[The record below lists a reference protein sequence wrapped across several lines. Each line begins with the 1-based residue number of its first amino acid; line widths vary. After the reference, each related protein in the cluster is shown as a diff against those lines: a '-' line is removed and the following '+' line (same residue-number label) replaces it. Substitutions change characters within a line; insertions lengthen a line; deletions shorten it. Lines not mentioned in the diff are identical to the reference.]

1 MATKD
6 IVLLNP
12 TSSKLEAQQGTDTAR
27 IKGDSSMIFSV
38 ERTTNER
45 IFGVATETASIL
57 TPAITASG
65 AVSMSGTGSFGRME
79 ATLYQGDASTV
90 SFTLPE
96 NLVSSSTQLG
106 SNISGSWGGDLSQSE
121 FTYPEY
127 VAGTES
133 GLTFVSGGLTGSVSS
148 TASFGRVEADIIL
161 GDASQLTNLFETDTV
176 SGSIQIRETI
186 SGSWQSYF
194 SSSDQ
199 VYISGGV
206 SSSITQTSSFG
217 HVIANSF
224 TGDGSGIT
232 KSSFIPDK
240 MISSSVQIGNQN
252 ISGSWQGIMSGSDQL
267 FISGGLTSSH
277 GPFNSSSFEF
287 SKDSPLSF
295 FKLGDTDN
303 SPFGYK
309 MIYNSGSTMG
319 AWIKING
326 PGYPNATPR
335 TQNAYS
341 ITGDV
346 QQNRQFYINSS
357 NSTNYGKVTYINY
370 AYTDGGVANSTS
382 QISPDE
388 WHWIVVA
395 TRDRNG
401 FGGDVGIRIYI
412 DGRLDNTGELGPSS
426 TNQPMEIDQLGAKGA
441 YTSGEIFDGFI
452 SEFAVWDTALSS
464 SMIEELYNAG
474 NGADAMVPRGTYTAH
489 HTASLHLY
497 YRMGDPEETSGGQTV
512 PEYNGSRWF
521 IPNIASA
528 SYVTASSHNMSL
540 TSSVAGLGNVPH
552 SANRF
557 ETVVANTFTGD
568 GTALTNV
575 LPLGIL
581 SSSEQ
586 WASEVTGAWQGML
599 SSSEQLLIS
608 GGVSSSAARASSFSK
623 VEANTLVG
631 DGSALKGIFTSGEIS
646 SSTQIQAELT
656 GSSHWGHVSTAS
668 ISTILTK
675 INQTLSVGDSPTFST
690 VQVSGSIRAATMII
704 SSSATFYT
712 SSRASGSTNMGDSYD
727 DVHSFTGSVLLS
739 GSHKDLFGNVTVTST
754 ASFSEFHGDGSGL
767 TFSSIAVTASTV
779 DPLDGLRAQENQG
792 AQTGSFTIPSGV
804 TGNYSVHS
812 GSLLVNK
819 GRRDADTGEA
829 LLRHNIIAE
838 NTNFQ
843 YFATSGSATAYQSG
857 STHTTDATGSGL
869 TGYDPISAS
878 SYSPPSP
885 YGSLTHQFFEMWDGL
900 NYRPF
905 ITGSVQVGER
915 AVTVS
920 GYTTYNVKGMTYLTI
935 SHGGTTVDFGEISGN
950 ANQNVLGAMSN
961 GVNERG
967 ITTTQPTSPNNKGIE
982 FITISTPSN
991 ATDFGLLAF
1000 NKLFQAASSGTNDRG
1015 IFSGR
1020 QLSTAQP
1027 YQYVT
1032 ISTTSNAA
1040 AFGDSFQAG
1049 DVGAMASNGTNGR
1062 ALQNAGEA
1070 TSGIDRKGIE
1080 FLTMHTLSNALDF
1093 ADMTV
1098 ANIRRTALSNDT
1110 NNRALFLGGTLI
1122 NTIDYVDVS
1131 TIANATDFGDLAG
1144 TNAEGAAT
1152 SNGTNDR
1159 GVVMGKGEPG
1169 KRSISAAAIEF
1180 VTISTPGNAIV
1191 YGENSNLG
1199 SMQPM
1204 SNGAK

>member
-12 TSSKLEAQQGTDTAR
+12 TSSKLEAQQGTDTVR

-45 IFGVATETASIL
+45 IFGVATETASIVS
-57 TPAITASG
+57 PAITASG
-65 AVSMSGTGSFGRME
+65 AITMSGTGSFGRME

-96 NLVSSSTQLG
+96 NLVSSSVQLG

-148 TASFGRVEADIIL
+148 TASFGRVEADIIV
-161 GDASQLTNLFETDTV
+161 GDASQLTNLFETDTI
-176 SGSIQIRETI
+176 SGSTQLRTTI

-217 HVIANSF
+217 HVVANSF

-240 MISSSVQIGNQN
+240 AISSSIQIGNQN
-252 ISGSWQGIMSGSDQL
+252 ISGSWQGITSGSDQL

-287 SKDSPLSF
+287 GADSPLSF
-295 FKLGDTDN
+295 FKLGSTA
-303 SPFGYK
+303 GYK

-319 AWIKING
+319 AWIKIKG
-326 PGYPNATPR
+326 PGYPNSENRGEYA
-335 TQNAYS
+335 
-341 ITGDV
+341 ITGDD
-346 QQNRQFYINSS
+346 QQNRQFHISS
-357 NSTNYGKVTYINY
+357 NNNTNYGKVNY
-370 AYTDGGVANSTS
+370 LNYPYTKGGNATSTTRLTA
-382 QISPDE
+382 DE
-388 WHWIVVA
+388 WHWVVVA

-401 FGGDVGIRIYI
+401 FGGDVGIRIYV
-412 DGRLDNTGELGPSS
+412 DGRLDGTGELGNSS
-426 TNQPMEIDQLGAKGA
+426 TDQPFEIDQLGHKGSFTGNA
-441 YTSGEIFDGFI
+441 VMDGFI
-452 SEFAVWDTALSS
+452 TEFAVWDTALSS

-521 IPNIASA
+521 VPNIASA

-575 LPLGIL
+575 LPAGFL

-586 WASEVTGAWQGML
+586 WASEVTGAWQGIL

-646 SSTQIQAELT
+646 SSVQIQAELT
-656 GSSHWGHVSTAS
+656 GSSHWGNVSTAS
-668 ISTILTK
+668 LTTILTQF
-675 INQTLSVGDSPTFST
+675 NQDVSPGGSPTFNT
-690 VQVSGSIRAATMII
+690 VQVSGSIRAATMIL
-704 SSSATFYT
+704 SSSTSFYT
-712 SSRASGSTNMGDSYD
+712 SSKASGSTNMGNSTD
-727 DVHSFTGSVLLS
+727 DIHSFTGSLFLS
-739 GSHKDLFGNVTVTST
+739 GAHADLFGNVSSTST
-754 ASFSEFHGDGSGL
+754 ASFAEFAGDATGL
-767 TFSSIAVTASTV
+767 IFTGTTPTASFV
-779 DPLDGLRAQENQG
+779 DPLDALRAQDSEG

-885 YGSLTHQFFEMWDGL
+885 HGSLTHQFFEMWDGL

-920 GYTTYNVKGMTYLTI
+920 GYQVYNAKGMTYLTI

-950 ANQNVLGAMSN
+950 AGLNNLGAMSN

-967 ITTTQPTSPNNKGIE
+967 VTTTQPTSPNNKGIE

-1000 NKLFQAASSGTNDRG
+1000 NKLYQAASSGTNDRG
-1015 IFSGR
+1015 IFSGKEK
-1020 QLSTAQP
+1020 STAQP

-1032 ISTTSNAA
+1032 ISTTGNAA

-1049 DVGAMASNGTNGR
+1049 TLGAMASNGTNGR
-1062 ALQNAGEA
+1062 ALQSAGSA
-1070 TSGIDRKGIE
+1070 TTGIDRKGIE

-1098 ANIRRTALSNDT
+1098 ANLNRTALSNDT
-1110 NNRALFLGGTLI
+1110 NNRALFLGGATI

-1144 TNAEGAAT
+1144 TNVEGAAT